1 MSITERRKECEDVLK
16 NAQKILTADKFAS
29 SIGVALVEADIDYAL
44 CSLQIEDHHFNAAG
58 SVQGG
63 AIFTLADTALAIAAN
78 AGGDLVVS
86 ITNNISY
93 LKATKGDSLF
103 ATARIVSSTKKICT
117 YEIDVK
123 DNLGAYIAKMVATC
137 YIIKKKHL

>member
-1 MSITERRKECEDVLK
+1 MPITERRKKREDTLK
-16 NAQKILTADKFAS
+16 NAQNILIADKFAS
-29 SIGVALVEADIDYAL
+29 SIGVTLVDADIDYAR
-44 CSLQIEDHHFNAAG
+44 CSLQITDNHFNAAG

-86 ITNNISY
+86 ITKNISY

-103 ATARIVSSTKKICT
+103 ATARIVNSTKKICT

-123 DNLGAYIAKMVATC
+123 DNLDAYIAKMVATC
-137 YIIKKKHL
+137 YIIKKKQL